1 MSGTKVT
8 IDRRAAIGLIGSG
21 AALPAMARAADAAAP
36 GRFAHGVASGDPT
49 PRGAILWTRVTPA
62 SAAQANPIPL
72 RWHVAER
79 ADGKPVESGSAEA
92 RPARDFTVK
101 VEPRRLKPGRDYH
114 YWFELADGVRSPTGR
129 FRTLPEGKTADA
141 VMAVVSCQLYPGGFF
156 TAYDSIATLER
167 IDAVVHLG
175 DYIYEYGADG
185 YGAEIGQTIGR
196 TAQPAHEIVTL
207 ADYRAR
213 HAQYKG
219 DAALQAA
226 HARAAFICVW
236 DDHETA
242 NDSWIGGAENH
253 QPATEGDWAKRKA
266 AAMQAYFE
274 WMPIRDPAAGDPWD
288 AINRRFDF
296 GDLATLLMVE
306 TRLLARSEQAGF
318 KGETPGRSEVE
329 AVLAER
335 NRPDREMLGEPQ
347 RAWLERELAASV
359 KAGTPWQIL
368 GNQVVMARVNG
379 PDLAR
384 LFGVDKATAMVSS
397 LEPKVRAQVEMAQ
410 AGYRA
415 GLPFN
420 LDAWDGYP
428 AARERL
434 YQSIRRAGAH
444 PIVLAGDSHAF
455 WANQLADAD
464 GTAIGVEFG
473 TSAIS
478 SPSIG
483 DTLPQVPLGA
493 LLEKASPEV
502 LFCDQRA
509 KGYILLTLTPERATG
524 DYVAMS
530 TILEP
535 KAQASRIKRFSL
547 AAGATAFDKDEGS

>member
-1 MSGTKVT
+1 MTGRGIKL
-8 IDRRAAIGLIGSG
+8 DRRAALGLIGSG
-21 AALPAMARAADAAAP
+21 AALPGIGMAATPVAAS
-36 GRFAHGVASGDPT
+36 FAHGVASGDPT
-49 PRGAILWTRVTPA
+49 MRGAILWTRVTPA
-62 SAAQANPIPL
+62 DPAQQAAVPV
-72 RWHVAER
+72 RWHVAES
-79 ADGKPVESGSAEA
+79 ADGKPVESGATEA

-101 VEPRRLKPGRDYH
+101 VEPRRLTAGQDYH
-114 YWFELADGVRSPTGR
+114 YWFELADGTKSRVGR
-129 FRTLPEGKTADA
+129 FRTLAKGATADA
-141 VMAVVSCQLYPGGFF
+141 VLAVVSCQLYSGGFF
-156 TAYDSIATLER
+156 TAYDAIDALDR

-175 DYIYEYGADG
+175 DYIYEYAADG
-185 YGAEIGQTIGR
+185 YGADIGKKIGR
-196 TAQPAHEIVTL
+196 GLEPPHEIVTL
-207 ADYRAR
+207 ADYRTR
-213 HAQYKG
+213 HAHYKG
-219 DAALQAA
+219 DKSLQAA

-274 WMPIRDPAAGDPWD
+274 WMPIRDPHGTDPWT

-318 KGETPGRSEVE
+318 KGETPGRAEVA

-347 RAWLERELAASV
+347 RAWLERELTASV

-368 GNQVVMARVNG
+368 GNQVVMAQVNG
-379 PDLAR
+379 PDLAK
-384 LFGVDKATAMVSS
+384 LFGADKATAMLAALDPS
-397 LEPKVRAQVEMAQ
+397 VRAQVEMAQ

-428 AARERL
+428 AARDRL
-434 YQSIRRAGAH
+434 YQSIRRAGSR
-444 PIVLAGDSHAF
+444 PLVLAGDSHAF
-455 WANQLADAD
+455 WANQLSDRD

-483 DTLPQVPLGA
+483 DSLPQVPLGT
-493 LLEKASPEV
+493 LLEQASPEV
-502 LFCDQRA
+502 AFCDQRA
-509 KGYILLTLTPERATG
+509 KGYILLTLTPQQATG
-524 DYVAMS
+524 DYIAMS
-530 TILEP
+530 TIYAP
-535 KAQASRIKRFSL
+535 KAEARTLRRVSIKAGEARF
-547 AAGATAFDKDEGS
+547 DEA

>member
-1 MSGTKVT
+1 MKL
-8 IDRRAAIGLIGSG
+8 DRRAALGLIGSG
-21 AALPAMARAADAAAP
+21 AALPGLGMNDAMAATPPAAS
-36 GRFAHGVASGDPT
+36 FAHGVASGDPT
-49 PRGAILWTRVTPA
+49 TRGAILWTRATPA
-62 SAAQANPIPL
+62 DPAQQAAIPL
-72 RWHVAER
+72 RWHVAQSPN
-79 ADGKPVESGSAEA
+79 GKPIESGTAQA

-101 VEPRRLKPGRDYH
+101 VEPRTLKPGQDYH
-114 YWFELADGVRSPTGR
+114 YWFELADGTQSPVGR
-129 FRTLPEGKTADA
+129 FRTLARGAAADA
-141 VMAVVSCQLYPGGFF
+141 VLAVVSCQLYPGGFF
-156 TAYDSIATLER
+156 TAYDSIAALDR

-185 YGAEIGQTIGR
+185 YGAEIGQKIGR
-196 TAQPAHEIVTL
+196 DLQPPHEIVTL
-207 ADYRAR
+207 ADYRTR
-213 HAQYKG
+213 HAHYKG
-219 DAALQAA
+219 DKSLQAA
-226 HARAAFICVW
+226 HARTAFICVW

-274 WMPIRDPAAGDPWD
+274 WMPIRDPHGNDPWE

-318 KGETPGRSEVE
+318 KGETPGRAEIAS
-329 AVLAER
+329 VLAER

-347 RAWLERELAASV
+347 RAWLERELTTSV

-379 PDLAR
+379 PDLAK
-384 LFGVDKATAMVSS
+384 LFGAEKAAAMVATLAPSI
-397 LEPKVRAQVEMAQ
+397 RAQVEMAQ

-434 YQSIRRAGAH
+434 YDSIRKAGAH
-444 PIVLAGDSHAF
+444 PLVLAGDSHAF
-455 WANQLADAD
+455 WANQLADRD
-464 GTAIGVEFG
+464 GNAIAVEFG
-473 TSAIS
+473 TSSIS

-483 DTLPQVPLGA
+483 DTLPQVPLGD
-493 LLEKASPEV
+493 LLQKASPEV
-502 LFCDQRA
+502 AFCDQRA
-509 KGYILLTLTPERATG
+509 KGYILLTLTPEKAVG
-524 DYVAMS
+524 DYIAVS
-530 TILEP
+530 TIYAP
-535 KAQASRIKRFSL
+535 KADTRSLKRFTV
-547 AAGATAFDKDEGS
+547 AKGATSFDKG

>member
-1 MSGTKVT
+1 MMKLN
-8 IDRRAAIGLIGSG
+8 RRAAISLIGSG
-21 AALPAMARAADAAAP
+21 AVLPGIGGAATTSPAAS
-36 GRFAHGVASGDPT
+36 FVHGVASGDPT
-49 PRGAILWTRVTPA
+49 VRGAILWTRVTPA
-62 SAAQANPIPL
+62 DLTAADAIPL
-72 RWHVAER
+72 RWHVAES
-79 ADGKPVESGSAEA
+79 ADGKPVESGSAQA
-92 RPARDFTVK
+92 RAARDFTVK
-101 VEPRRLKPGRDYH
+101 VEPRRLKAGADYH
-114 YWFELADGVRSPTGR
+114 YWFELADGTRSPTGR
-129 FRTLPEGKTADA
+129 FRTLPKGAAADA
-141 VMAVVSCQLYPGGFF
+141 VLAVVSCQLYPGGFF
-156 TAYDSIATLER
+156 TAYDSIGSLER

-185 YGAEIGQTIGR
+185 YGADIGQKIGR
-196 TAQPAHEIVTL
+196 TVEPAHEIVSL
-207 ADYRAR
+207 ADYRTR
-213 HAQYKG
+213 HAQYKRDPG
-219 DAALQAA
+219 LQAA

-274 WMPIRDPAAGDPWD
+274 WMPIRDPQGDDPWE

-347 RAWLERELAASV
+347 RAWLERELTASV

-384 LFGVDKATAMVSS
+384 LFGAEKAAAMVAT

-434 YQSIRRAGAH
+434 YESVRRSGAH
-444 PIVLAGDSHAF
+444 PLVLAGDSHAF
-455 WANQLADAD
+455 WANQLADRD
-464 GTAIGVEFG
+464 GNAIGVEFG
-473 TSAIS
+473 TSSIS
-478 SPSIG
+478 SPSVG
-483 DTLPQVPLGA
+483 DALPQVPLGS
-493 LLEKASPEV
+493 LLEQASPEV

-509 KGYILLTLTPERATG
+509 KGYILLTLTPDTATG

-530 TILEP
+530 TIYAP
-535 KAQASRIKRFSL
+535 KAEAASLKRL
-547 AAGATAFDKDEGS
+547 TVEAGASTFVTE